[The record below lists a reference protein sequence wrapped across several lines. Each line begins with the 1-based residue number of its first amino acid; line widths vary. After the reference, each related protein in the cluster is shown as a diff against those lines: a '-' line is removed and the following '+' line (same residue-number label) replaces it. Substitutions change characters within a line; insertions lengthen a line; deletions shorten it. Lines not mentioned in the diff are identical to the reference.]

1 MSDWGIL
8 QTFIT
13 HPPTSPWAS
22 SHPAGRMRKIKFALL
37 SEQFVARDEQ
47 HGFSLRGVNPILAR
61 TSSFFRR
68 LLPFAPLTPLP
79 PDGFVLVRW
88 EGGLCGDFCTAVFLR
103 PRWQGDMV
111 IRLSFGKFPSSG
123 IITRCLYAC
132 IHVRTHSHSLA
143 ALSLSIFII
152 FGSVQSIISHIFSGI
167 V

>member
-68 LLPFAPLTPLP
+68 LLPFAPIAPLP

-103 PRWQGDMV
+103 RGALAGRYGHSTFFWKISVVRYHYKMFICVHSCKDAF
-111 IRLSFGKFPSSG
+111 SFSRRS
-123 IITRCLYAC
+123 
-132 IHVRTHSHSLA
+132 
-143 ALSLSIFII
+143 LSLYLHHLWI
-152 FGSVQSIISHIFSGI
+152 GA
-167 V
+167 